1 MNVYKASDHAVRH
14 FIDWTEAS
22 EAIEDMQRAH
32 FLSVKAILRRPDC
45 TAN

>member
-1 MNVYKASDHAVRH
+1 MNVYKISEYVVRH
-14 FIDWTEAS
+14 FIDWTEAR
-22 EAIEDMQRAH
+22 EAIEDVQRAH